1 MVIYMYQE
9 ERLYQILNLLRERKS
24 LSKQEIME
32 NFQISR
38 DTARRDIICLVNEG
52 LALRTHGGI
61 TLPTIQITPG
71 YKERAGLQ
79 LDKKNQIGK
88 MAAAYIKRGSVCYL
102 DSSTTVQYICN
113 YIKEKTTIYS
123 NSIDIIEQMQDNKN
137 AELHILGG
145 KWNTEDR
152 YIYGS
157 EALAML
163 DNIHFDIAFL
173 GTTSVTEDGF
183 YTCGNEDAAIKRLV
197 AKKSSFVCV
206 LADSGKFLFQPSFKF
221 AKLNDVDIVLTTK
234 MPPKS
239 IITALA
245 KANCSLIWNFN
256 EARGDKD

>member
-1 MVIYMYQE
+1 MYQE

-88 MAAAYIKRGSVCYL
+88 MAAADIKRGSVCYL

-113 YIKEKTTIYS
+113 YSKEKTTIYS

-145 KWNTEDR
+145 KWNT
-152 YIYGS
+152 
-157 EALAML
+157 
-163 DNIHFDIAFL
+163 
-173 GTTSVTEDGF
+173 
-183 YTCGNEDAAIKRLV
+183 
-197 AKKSSFVCV
+197 
-206 LADSGKFLFQPSFKF
+206 
-221 AKLNDVDIVLTTK
+221 
-234 MPPKS
+234 
-239 IITALA
+239 
-245 KANCSLIWNFN
+245 
-256 EARGDKD
+256 